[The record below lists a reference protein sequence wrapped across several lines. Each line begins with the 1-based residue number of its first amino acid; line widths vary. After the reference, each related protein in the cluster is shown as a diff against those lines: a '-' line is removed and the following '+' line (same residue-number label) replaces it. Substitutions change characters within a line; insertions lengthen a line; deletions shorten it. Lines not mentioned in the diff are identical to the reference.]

1 MTPDALSAASPLQ
14 AMIERIARLRP
25 ASTAEALR
33 ELRNSFPDSSLSSR
47 VMAVAALQR
56 TIGAGAR

>member
-1 MTPDALSAASPLQ
+1 MTPDALPTASPLQ

-25 ASTAEALR
+25 ATTAEALR
-33 ELRNSFPDSSLSSR
+33 ELRSAFPDSSLTSR
-47 VMAVAALQR
+47 VTAVAALNR